1 MDYEDDNYDHDYE
14 IEMEESDI
22 WIDDIYKVLRLLPK
36 TDATEK
42 AINALT
48 KLLEEQTPK
57 QALKAACERFRK
69 VACPL
74 TFNKRTI
81 KPDSC
86 EECRKKL
93 GQDYCTEVLAILGYE
108 SVSVVTI

>member
-1 MDYEDDNYDHDYE
+1 MDYDDDNYDHDYE
-14 IEMEESDI
+14 IEMEERDI

-36 TDATEK
+36 SDANEK
-42 AINALT
+42 AIDELQ
-48 KLLEEQTPK
+48 KLLEEQTEK

-69 VACPL
+69 DACPL
-74 TFNKRTI
+74 TFNERTI

-86 EECRKKL
+86 EECRRKL

-108 SVSVVTI
+108 TVSKVTI